1 MTALWVTLAILL
13 PLVLIAAWLL
23 TLVGLPGNWI
33 MVGVVVL
40 YALLVPDD
48 RRVDVGWPVVAVL
61 VGLAVVGEIVEFGAG
76 AAGTSRAG
84 GSKRGAAMALL
95 GSIVGGVA
103 GLFVGLPIPVVGSF
117 VGALLFAGAGAFLG
131 ALIGEYWEGRTMED
145 SVPIGVGAF
154 WGRLLG
160 TLAKTMV
167 GAVMIVVTV
176 VALVL

>member
-13 PLVLIAAWLL
+13 PLVLVAAWLL

-33 MVGVVVL
+33 MVGIVAL
-40 YALLVPDD
+40 YALLVPVE
-48 RRVDVGWPVVAVL
+48 RRVDVGWGVVLVL
-61 VGLAVVGEIVEFGAG
+61 VGLAVLGEIVEFGAG

-95 GSIVGGVA
+95 GSIVGGVV

-117 VGALLFAGAGAFLG
+117 LAALLFASVGAFLG
-131 ALIGEYWEGRTMED
+131 AMIGEYWEGRTMEV

-167 GAVMIVVTV
+167 GAVMIAVTII
-176 VALVL
+176 ALVL

>member
-1 MTALWVTLAILL
+1 
-13 PLVLIAAWLL
+13 
-23 TLVGLPGNWI
+23 
-33 MVGVVVL
+33 
-40 YALLVPDD
+40 
-48 RRVDVGWPVVAVL
+48 
-61 VGLAVVGEIVEFGAG
+61 
-76 AAGTSRAG
+76 
-84 GSKRGAAMALL
+84 
-95 GSIVGGVA
+95 VA

-131 ALIGEYWEGRTMED
+131 AMIGEYWEGRTMED